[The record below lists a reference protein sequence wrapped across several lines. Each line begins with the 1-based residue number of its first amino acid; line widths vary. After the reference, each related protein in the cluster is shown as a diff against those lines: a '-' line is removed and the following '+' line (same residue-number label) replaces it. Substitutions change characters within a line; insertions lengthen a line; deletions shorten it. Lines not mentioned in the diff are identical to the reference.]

1 MVKALFDT
9 NVLVDYLNLVAQAE
23 VELDRYDEKAIST
36 ITWIEVMVGA
46 VPAKETATRSFLD
59 DFEIIRMDDAIAEEA
74 VILRRRH
81 RLKLS
86 DAIIWASAR
95 TQSMLLITRNTKD
108 FPPNEPGI
116 RLPYK
121 I

>member
-9 NVLVDYLNLVAQAE
+9 NVLVDYLNTIPQAE
-23 VELDRYDEKAIST
+23 AELDRYRQKAIST

-46 VPAKETATRSFLD
+46 SPPVEAATRSFLE
-59 DFEIIRMDDAIAEEA
+59 DFEVVRIDDAVAEEA
-74 VILRRRH
+74 VILRRQY
-81 RLKLS
+81 RLKLP

-95 TQSMLLITRNTKD
+95 VQSMLLVTRNTKD
-108 FPPNEPGI
+108 FPSGEPGI